1 MSVGSNVVKLTAK
14 TALKGNFLK
23 VVAVCSIFVFGW
35 ILCISLA
42 ELLGIITGEVI
53 AVIIS
58 VVMFLF
64 LCLPI
69 LLGVMR
75 YVWRMLFSVT
85 DSPVAVFYLFSSKQL
100 YLKSLKL
107 IFQFV
112 LRIIFWLLVLNIPSL
127 LLFLLSKGFVF
138 EFFNSATPVWT
149 ANLAYYSKLLL
160 NFTSVIVFFIMLK
173 YYIAPILFVADDNID
188 VGEAMYLSSVIARK
202 SSIDF
207 IGLLVVSLGWI
218 LLSVLILPLPFTLP
232 LLLTYYAVHVRFAVA
247 EYNKHIQD
255 SKFSEA
261 GFI

>member
-23 VVAVCSIFVFGW
+23 VLAVSSVFVFSW
-35 ILCISLA
+35 IFCIILS
-42 ELLGIITGEVI
+42 ELLVIITGKVV
-53 AVIIS
+53 AAIIS
-58 VVMFLF
+58 VAAFLF
-64 LCLPI
+64 LSLPLFLG
-69 LLGVMR
+69 LLR

-85 DSPVAVFYLFSSKQL
+85 DRPLAVFYLFSSKEL
-100 YLKSLKL
+100 YVKSLKL

-112 LRIIFWLLVLNIPSL
+112 LRIVFWLLVLNIPAI

-138 EFFNSATPVWT
+138 ELFNSATPVWT
-149 ANLAYYSKLLL
+149 ANLAYYSRLLL
-160 NFTSVIVFFIMLK
+160 NLSSVIVLFIMLK
-173 YYIAPILFVADDNID
+173 FYIAPFLFVADSNID

-207 IGLLVVSLGWI
+207 IGLLVASAGWI
-218 LLSVLILPLPFTLP
+218 LLSILMLPLLFTLP

-247 EYNKHIQD
+247 EYNKHIED
-255 SKFSEA
+255 SKLNEA